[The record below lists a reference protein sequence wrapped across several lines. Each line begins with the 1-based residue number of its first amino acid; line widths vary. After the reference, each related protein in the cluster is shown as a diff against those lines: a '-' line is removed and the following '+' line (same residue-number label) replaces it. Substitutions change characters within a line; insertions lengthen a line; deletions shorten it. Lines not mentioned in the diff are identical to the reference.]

1 MKPSRKGTDHMP
13 GKFLK
18 NIPFAESLVLND
30 LVDYQEGRVVSRTF
44 AQTNTISLT
53 LFAFDQGEGLSTH
66 TAAGDAFVHI
76 LDGEAAI
83 TIGGKDVT
91 LKAGEVVAMPADV
104 PHSLQA
110 EHRFKMLLVVVK
122 GSD

>member
-1 MKPSRKGTDHMP
+1 MT
-13 GKFLK
+13 GKFIK
-18 NIPFAESLVLND
+18 NVAFSEPLVLSD

-44 AQTNTISLT
+44 AQNTTMSLT
-53 LFAFDQGEGLSTH
+53 LFAFDRGEGLSTH

-83 TIGGKDVT
+83 TIGGKEVVV
-91 LKAGEVVAMPADV
+91 KAGEVVAMPADV

-110 EHRFKMLLVVVK
+110 ERRFKMLLVVVK